1 MSDEGVIQII
11 ALINDFR
18 TEMRELKEDVAELKK
33 DVAELKKDVAE
44 LKKDVAELKTRVTK
58 LEEKQEKDKREIIE
72 EFRVSQEVIGKM
84 FAEQNMK
91 IKKIQEVLN
100 MA

>member
-18 TEMRELKEDVAELKK
+18 TEMRELKEDVAELK
-33 DVAELKKDVAE
+33 
-44 LKKDVAELKTRVTK
+44 TRVTK
-58 LEEKQEKDKREIIE
+58 LEENQEKDKREIIE

>member
-18 TEMRELKEDVAELKK
+18 TEMRELKE